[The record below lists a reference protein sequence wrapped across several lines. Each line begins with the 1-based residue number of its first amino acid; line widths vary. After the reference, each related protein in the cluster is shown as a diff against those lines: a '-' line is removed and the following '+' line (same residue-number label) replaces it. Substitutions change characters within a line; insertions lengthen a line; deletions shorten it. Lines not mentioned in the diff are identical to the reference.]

1 MKVQEAVMSR
11 VHFAFALSALLV
23 STPLIAQSNASQP
36 DDESILVEGQRTSV
50 TRLVSETINDA
61 GVEVL
66 ARFEDAICPGIVG
79 LTGDQALKLVQMIRG
94 NVLALGGKVADPGC
108 TANATVIVVDQPVDF
123 VKQFAKKQPGFF
135 TMTPREL
142 DQFTSA
148 PRAVASW
155 HVTETRDRDGQ
166 ELDGSDKVSDRK
178 KRMSGTN
185 AQTSVAIN
193 ARVVRQSAATRLY
206 TNTREDM
213 MFGFAVIDR
222 QRLAGKS
229 LRQLADLAT
238 LHLLLDI
245 KQNAGAR
252 NRASILSL
260 FEDHPAGSAAPAE
273 LSQSDK
279 AMVQGLYSASENN
292 RTPAQQFSQ
301 IATAIRRSAG
311 KDR

>member
-1 MKVQEAVMSR
+1 MSR
-11 VHFAFALSALLV
+11 VRFAVALSALLT
-23 STPLIAQSNASQP
+23 STPLIAQSNDSRA

-61 GVEVL
+61 GIEVL
-66 ARFEDAICPGIVG
+66 ARFEDPICPGVVG
-79 LTGDQALKLVQMIRG
+79 LGLVQGGKLADMIRA
-94 NVLALGGKVADPGC
+94 NILALGGKLQVPGC
-108 TANATVIVVDQPVDF
+108 TPNATVIIVDQPVDF
-123 VKQFAKKQPGFF
+123 VKQFATKEPGFF

-142 DQFTSA
+142 DLFTA
-148 PRAVASW
+148 TPRAVASW

-222 QRLAGKS
+222 DKLPGKT

-238 LHLLLDI
+238 LHLMLDI

-260 FEDHPAGSAAPAE
+260 FEDRPAGAAAPAE
-273 LSQSDK
+273 LSEADK

-311 KDR
+311 KEK

>member
-1 MKVQEAVMSR
+1 MSR
-11 VHFAFALSALLV
+11 VRFAVALSALLI
-23 STPLIAQSNASQP
+23 STPLIAQSNDPQA
-36 DDESILVEGQRTSV
+36 DGESILVEGQRTSV

-61 GVEVL
+61 GVEAL
-66 ARFEDAICPGIVG
+66 ARFEDPICPGVVG
-79 LTGDQALKLVQMIRG
+79 LGLVQAGKLADLIRA
-94 NVLALGGKVADPGC
+94 NILALGGKLQVPGC
-108 TANATVIVVDQPVDF
+108 TPNATVIIVDQPVEF
-123 VKQFAKKQPGFF
+123 VKQFAAKEPGFF

-142 DQFTSA
+142 DQFTST

-213 MFGFAVIDR
+213 MFGFAIIDR
-222 QRLAGKS
+222 EKLAGKS

-245 KQNAGAR
+245 KQNAGAH

-260 FEDHPAGSAAPAE
+260 FEDRPAGAAAPTE
-273 LSQSDK
+273 LSPFDK
-279 AMVQGLYSASENN
+279 AMVQGLYAAPENN
-292 RTPAQQFSQ
+292 RTPAQQFTQ

-311 KDR
+311 KNK